1 LSSRIVQEPFDEAD
15 IRSTSAFYDLT
26 FRQPVILQATE
37 QSLQELALGITISR
51 NESRSS
57 ILGVPFPLSSGAD
70 DQGVTRISAVRLFQ
84 EWTQRRDRS
93 VLLVRSQFNFGINAL
108 NSTINT
114 EAPDSRFFTWRGQ
127 VLWLQQINSR
137 LDIFLKSQVQLSDR
151 NLVSTEQLSLGG
163 SSTVRGYAQNA
174 TLNDN
179 GLFGSAEF
187 RVSLFR
193 NDDSTTLLLIP
204 FVDAGKA
211 WNTNGVDSNM
221 LASLGLGLQWMQNG
235 LQVRANYAIPLTTL
249 SNQSSEANRFD
260 FSIQYNF
267 SF

>member
-1 LSSRIVQEPFDEAD
+1 
-15 IRSTSAFYDLT
+15 
-26 FRQPVILQATE
+26 
-37 QSLQELALGITISR
+37 
-51 NESRSS
+51 
-57 ILGVPFPLSSGAD
+57 LGVPFPLSPGAD
-70 DQGVTRISAVRLFQ
+70 DQGLTRIAAVRLFQ
-84 EWTQRRDRS
+84 EWIQRNDRS
-93 VLLVRSQFNFGINAL
+93 VLLARSQFNFGINAL
-108 NSTINT
+108 NATIND

-127 VLWLQQINSR
+127 VLWLQRINPR
-137 LDIFLKSQVQLSDR
+137 LDIFLRSQVQLSDR
-151 NLVSTEQLSLGG
+151 TLVSTEQLSLGG

-187 RVSLFR
+187 RIGLLR
-193 NDDSTTLLLIP
+193 NDFTSLLLIP

-211 WNTNGVDSNM
+211 WNSNGLDSNT
-221 LASLGLGLQWMQNG
+221 LASLGLGLQWIQND

-249 SNQSSEANRFD
+249 SNQSSQTNRFD